1 MEKYVVVLAAGKGTR
16 MKSKLYKVLHK
27 VCGKTMVEHV
37 VDAAQGVNPAEIVTI
52 VGTGAGDVE
61 KVLADKTKFAFQEKQ
76 LGTGDAVMTAREELG
91 DKDGATLVVTGDT
104 PLFTTDTFNELFK
117 YHAEKGNAA
126 TVLTAKAPNPFG
138 YGRIIRDDQ
147 GNVLRIVEQK
157 DGKPEELKVKEIN
170 TGVFCF
176 DNKKLFEALKHVNND
191 NAQGEYYLTD
201 VLEILRNSG
210 ERVGAYKMPDFS
222 ESLGVNDR
230 IALAQAT
237 KTMQRR
243 INEQHMR
250 DGVSFIDP
258 DTAYIDADV
267 KIGNDTVIEGNVVIK
282 GNTEIGSDCYITSGS
297 RIVDSKIGNNVTVTS
312 STVEEAEM
320 DDNTDIG
327 PNSHLRPKAIIR
339 KGAHI
344 GNFVEIKK
352 AEIGEN
358 TKVGHLTYVGDATL
372 GKDINIG
379 CGTIFS
385 NYDGVKK
392 FHTNVG
398 DHAFIGAGSTLIAPI
413 NVADHAFIAADTTVT
428 KDVNK
433 YDMAIGRGRQVN
445 KPDYWHK
452 LPLSQDKEWD

>member
-61 KVLADKTKFAFQEKQ
+61 KVLADKSKFAFQEKQ

-126 TVLTAKAPNPFG
+126 TVLTAEAPNPFG

-282 GNTEIGSDCYITSGS
+282 RNTEIGSDCYITSGS

>member
-61 KVLADKTKFAFQEKQ
+61 KVLADKSKFAFQEKQ

-126 TVLTAKAPNPFG
+126 TVLTAEAPNPFG

-398 DHAFIGAGSTLIAPI
+398 DHAFIGSGSTLIAPI

>member
-61 KVLADKTKFAFQEKQ
+61 KVLADKSKFAFQEKQ

-126 TVLTAKAPNPFG
+126 TVLTAEAPNPFG

-282 GNTEIGSDCYITSGS
+282 RNTEIGSDCYITSGS

-358 TKVGHLTYVGDATL
+358 TKIGHLTYVGDATL

>member
-61 KVLADKTKFAFQEKQ
+61 KVLADKSKFAFQEKQ

-201 VLEILRNSG
+201 VLEILRNNG

-230 IALAQAT
+230 VALAQAT

-243 INEQHMR
+243 INEAHMR
-250 DGVSFIDP
+250 NGVSFVDP
-258 DTAYIDADV
+258 DTAYIDVDV

-282 GNTEIGSDCYITSGS
+282 GNTEIGSDCYITNGS
-297 RIVDSKIGNNVTVTS
+297 RIIDSKIGNGVTITS
-312 STVEEAEM
+312 STLQEAEM

-327 PNSHLRPKAIIR
+327 PNSHLRPKAVIR

-352 AEIGEN
+352 AEIGEDS
-358 TKVGHLTYVGDATL
+358 KVGHLTYVGDATL
-372 GKDINIG
+372 GKDINVG

-413 NVADHAFIAADTTVT
+413 NVADHAFIAADSTIT

-433 YDMAIGRGRQVN
+433 YDMAIARGRQVN

-452 LPLSQDKEWD
+452 LPLAKDKEWE

>member
-1 MEKYVVVLAAGKGTR
+1 MEKFVVVLAAGKGTR

-27 VCGKTMVEHV
+27 VCGKSMVEHV
-37 VDAAQGVNPAEIVTI
+37 VDAAQGVNPAKIVTI
-52 VGTGAGDVE
+52 VGTGAGEVE
-61 KVLADKTKFAFQEKQ
+61 KVLDGKSEFAFQEKQ
-76 LGTGDAVMTAREELG
+76 LGTGDAVMTAKEALG
-91 DKDGATLVVTGDT
+91 NKEGATLVVTGDT
-104 PLFTTDTFNELFK
+104 PLFTTDTFNNLFA

-126 TVLTAKAPNPFG
+126 TVLTADAPNPFG

-157 DGKPEELKVKEIN
+157 DGNPEELKVKEIN

-176 DNKKLFEALKHVNND
+176 DNQKLFEALKHVDNN

-201 VLEILRNSG
+201 VLEILRNQG

-237 KTMQRR
+237 KIMQKR
-243 INEQHMR
+243 INEEHMR
-250 DGVSFIDP
+250 NGVSFIDP
-258 DTAYIDADV
+258 ATAYIDSDV

-282 GNTEIGSDCYITSGS
+282 GHTEIGSDCYITSGS
-297 RIVDSKIGNNVTVTS
+297 RIVDSKIGNSVTITS
-312 STVEEAEM
+312 STIEEAEM

-428 KDVNK
+428 KDVDK

-452 LPLSQDKEWD
+452 LPLSKDKEWE

>member
-61 KVLADKTKFAFQEKQ
+61 KVLADKSKFAFQEKQ

-201 VLEILRNSG
+201 VLEILRNNG

>member
-61 KVLADKTKFAFQEKQ
+61 KVLAHKSKFAFQEKQ

-104 PLFTTDTFNELFK
+104 PLFTTATFDELFK

-126 TVLTAKAPNPFG
+126 TVLTAEAPNPFG

-176 DNKKLFEALKHVNND
+176 DNKKLFEALKHVDND

-201 VLEILRNSG
+201 VLEILRNAG

-222 ESLGVNDR
+222 KSLGVNDR

-250 DGVSFIDP
+250 NGVSFVDP

-297 RIVDSKIGNNVTVTS
+297 RIVDSKIGNHVTVTS
-312 STVEEAEM
+312 STIEEAEM

-428 KDVNK
+428 KDVDK

-452 LPLSQDKEWD
+452 LPLSQDKDWD

>member
-61 KVLADKTKFAFQEKQ
+61 KVLADKSKFAFQEKQ

-339 KGAHI
+339 KGVHI

-392 FHTNVG
+392 LHTNVG
-398 DHAFIGAGSTLIAPI
+398 DHSFIGAGSTLIAPI
-413 NVADHAFIAADTTVT
+413 NVADHAFIAADSTIT

-433 YDMAIGRGRQVN
+433 YDMAIAR
-445 KPDYWHK
+445 
-452 LPLSQDKEWD
+452 

>member
-37 VDAAQGVNPAEIVTI
+37 VDAARGVNPAKIITV
-52 VGTGAGDVE
+52 VGTGAGEVE
-61 KVLADKTKFAFQEKQ
+61 KVLDGKSDFAFQEKQ
-76 LGTGDAVMTAREELG
+76 LGTGDAVMTAKEELG

-104 PLFTTDTFNELFK
+104 PLFTTETFDELFK

-126 TVLTAKAPNPFG
+126 TVLTAEAPNPFG

-176 DNKKLFEALKHVNND
+176 DNKKLFEALKHVDNN

-243 INEQHMR
+243 INEEHMR
-250 DGVSFIDP
+250 NGVSFIDP
-258 DTAYIDADV
+258 DTAYIDAGV

-282 GNTEIGSDCYITSGS
+282 GNTEIGSDCYITNGS
-297 RIVDSKIGNNVTVTS
+297 RIVDSKIGNHVTITS
-312 STVEEAEM
+312 STLQEAEM

-327 PNSHLRPKAIIR
+327 PNSHLRPKAVIR

-358 TKVGHLTYVGDATL
+358 SKVGHLTYVGDATL
-372 GKDINIG
+372 GKDINVG

-398 DHAFIGAGSTLIAPI
+398 DHSFIGAGSTLIAPI
-413 NVADHAFIAADTTVT
+413 NVADHTFIAADSTIT
-428 KDVNK
+428 KDVDK
-433 YDMAIGRGRQVN
+433 YDMAIARGRQVN

-452 LPLSQDKEWD
+452 LPLSKDKDWE

>member
-16 MKSKLYKVLHK
+16 MKSKLHKVLHK

-61 KVLADKTKFAFQEKQ
+61 KVLADKSKFAFQEKQ

-126 TVLTAKAPNPFG
+126 TVLTAEAPNPFG

>member
-61 KVLADKTKFAFQEKQ
+61 KVLADKSKFAFQEKQ

-413 NVADHAFIAADTTVT
+413 NVADHVFIAADTTVT

>member
-37 VDAAQGVNPAEIVTI
+37 VDAARGVNPAKIVTV
-52 VGTGAGDVE
+52 VGTGAGEVE
-61 KVLADKTKFAFQEKQ
+61 KVLDGKSDFAFQEKQ
-76 LGTGDAVMTAREELG
+76 LGTGDAVMTATEELG

-104 PLFTTDTFNELFK
+104 PLFTTETFDELFK

-126 TVLTAKAPNPFG
+126 TVLTAEAPNPFG

-176 DNKKLFEALKHVNND
+176 DNKKLFEALKHVDNN

-237 KTMQRR
+237 KIMQRR
-243 INEQHMR
+243 INEEHMR
-250 DGVSFIDP
+250 NGVSFIDP
-258 DTAYIDADV
+258 DTAYIDAGV

-282 GNTEIGSDCYITSGS
+282 GNTEIGSDCYITNGS
-297 RIVDSKIGNNVTVTS
+297 RVVDSKIGNHVTITS
-312 STVEEAEM
+312 STLQEAEM

-327 PNSHLRPKAIIR
+327 PNSHLRPKAVIR

-358 TKVGHLTYVGDATL
+358 SKVGHLTYVGDATL
-372 GKDINIG
+372 GKDINVG

-385 NYDGVKK
+385 NYDGVNK

-398 DHAFIGAGSTLIAPI
+398 DHSFIGAGSTLIAPI
-413 NVADHAFIAADTTVT
+413 NVADHTFIAADSTIT
-428 KDVNK
+428 KDVDK
-433 YDMAIGRGRQVN
+433 YDMAIARGRQVN

-452 LPLSQDKEWD
+452 LPLSKDKDWE

>member
-61 KVLADKTKFAFQEKQ
+61 KVLADKSKFAFQEKQ

-126 TVLTAKAPNPFG
+126 TVLTAEAPNPFG

-327 PNSHLRPKAIIR
+327 PNSHLRPKVIIR

>member
-37 VDAAQGVNPAEIVTI
+37 VDAARGVNPAKIVTV
-52 VGTGAGDVE
+52 VGTGAGEVE
-61 KVLADKTKFAFQEKQ
+61 KVLDGKSDFAFQEKQ
-76 LGTGDAVMTAREELG
+76 LGTGDAVMTAKEELG

-104 PLFTTDTFNELFK
+104 PLFTTETFDELFK

-126 TVLTAKAPNPFG
+126 TVLTAEAPNPFG

-176 DNKKLFEALKHVNND
+176 DNKKLFEALKHVDNN

-243 INEQHMR
+243 INEEHMR
-250 DGVSFIDP
+250 NGVSFIDP
-258 DTAYIDADV
+258 DTAYVDAGI

-282 GNTEIGSDCYITSGS
+282 GNTEIGSDCHITNGS
-297 RIVDSKIGNNVTVTS
+297 RIVDSKIGNNVTITS
-312 STVEEAEM
+312 STLQEAEM

-327 PNSHLRPKAIIR
+327 PNSHLRPKAVIR

-352 AEIGEN
+352 AEIGEDS
-358 TKVGHLTYVGDATL
+358 KVGHLTYVGDATL
-372 GKDINIG
+372 GKDINVG

-413 NVADHAFIAADTTVT
+413 NVADHAFIAADSTIT

-433 YDMAIGRGRQVN
+433 YDMAIARGRQVN

-452 LPLSQDKEWD
+452 LPLSKDKDWE

>member
-61 KVLADKTKFAFQEKQ
+61 KVLADKSKFAFQEKQ

-91 DKDGATLVVTGDT
+91 DNDGATLVVTGDT

-126 TVLTAKAPNPFG
+126 TVLTAEAPNPFG

-339 KGAHI
+339 KGAYI

>member
-61 KVLADKTKFAFQEKQ
+61 KVLADKSKFAFQEKQ

-104 PLFTTDTFNELFK
+104 PLFTTDTFNGLFK

-126 TVLTAKAPNPFG
+126 TVLTAEAPNPFG

>member
-61 KVLADKTKFAFQEKQ
+61 KVLADKSKFAFQEKQ

-243 INEQHMR
+243 INELHMR

>member
-37 VDAAQGVNPAEIVTI
+37 VDAASGINPTEIVTI
-52 VGTGAGDVE
+52 VGTGAGEVE
-61 KVLADKTKFAFQEKQ
+61 KVLADKSKFAFQEKQ
-76 LGTGDAVMTAREELG
+76 LGTGDAVMTAKEALG
-91 DKDGATLVVTGDT
+91 DKEGATLVVTGDT

-126 TVLTAKAPNPFG
+126 TVLTAEAPNPFG
-138 YGRIIRDDQ
+138 YGRIIRDNQ

-157 DGKPEELKVKEIN
+157 DGNPEELKVKEIN

-176 DNKKLFEALKHVNND
+176 DNQKLFEALKHVDND

-201 VLEILRNSG
+201 VLEILRNNG

-230 IALAQAT
+230 VALAQAT

-243 INEQHMR
+243 INEAHMR
-250 DGVSFIDP
+250 NGVSFVDP

-282 GNTEIGSDCYITSGS
+282 GNTEIGSDCYITNGS
-297 RIVDSKIGNNVTVTS
+297 RIIDSKIGNGVTITS
-312 STVEEAEM
+312 STIEEAEM

-392 FHTNVG
+392 LHTNVG
-398 DHAFIGAGSTLIAPI
+398 DHSFIGAGSTLIAPI
-413 NVADHAFIAADTTVT
+413 NVADHAFIAADSTIT

-433 YDMAIGRGRQVN
+433 YDMAIARGRQVN

-452 LPLSQDKEWD
+452 LPLSKDKDWE

>member
-61 KVLADKTKFAFQEKQ
+61 KVLADKSKFAFQEKQ

-126 TVLTAKAPNPFG
+126 TVLTAEAPNPFG

-210 ERVGAYKMPDFS
+210 ERVVAYKMPDFS

>member
-1 MEKYVVVLAAGKGTR
+1 
-16 MKSKLYKVLHK
+16 
-27 VCGKTMVEHV
+27 
-37 VDAAQGVNPAEIVTI
+37 
-52 VGTGAGDVE
+52 
-61 KVLADKTKFAFQEKQ
+61 
-76 LGTGDAVMTAREELG
+76 MTAKEVLG

-117 YHAEKGNAA
+117 YHTEKGNAA
-126 TVLTAKAPNPFG
+126 TVLTAEAPNPFG
-138 YGRIIRDDQ
+138 YGRIIRDEQ

-157 DGKPEELKVKEIN
+157 DGNPEELKVKEIN

-176 DNKKLFEALKHVNND
+176 DNKKLFEALKHVDNN

-210 ERVGAYKMPDFS
+210 ENVGAYKMPDFS

-237 KTMQRR
+237 KIMQRR
-243 INEQHMR
+243 INEEHMR
-250 DGVSFIDP
+250 NGVSFIDP

-282 GNTEIGSDCYITSGS
+282 GNTEIGSECYITSGS
-297 RIVDSKIGNNVTVTS
+297 RIIDSKIGNNVTVTS
-312 STVEEAEM
+312 STIEKSEM
-320 DDNTDIG
+320 EDNTDIG
-327 PNSHLRPKAIIR
+327 PNSHLRPKALIK

-344 GNFVEIKK
+344 GNFVEVKK

-413 NVADHAFIAADTTVT
+413 NVADHAFIAADSTIT
-428 KDVNK
+428 KDVDK
-433 YDMAIGRGRQVN
+433 YDMAIARGRQVN

-452 LPLSQDKEWD
+452 LPLSKNED

>member
-61 KVLADKTKFAFQEKQ
+61 KVLADKSKFAFQEKQ

-91 DKDGATLVVTGDT
+91 DNDGATLVVTGDT

-126 TVLTAKAPNPFG
+126 TVLTAEALNPFG